1 MTREQL
7 IFMFK
12 NFKRFI
18 YSNFKIFMIRFTEN
32 KNYIQGIFYTNNS
45 KTNKTYST
53 TLECQS
59 SESIIITDDF
69 EIQDL
74 YNTDDTILV
83 KEVELTS
90 E

>member
-1 MTREQL
+1 MNIEQV

-12 NFKRFI
+12 NFKKFI

-32 KNYIQGIFYTNNS
+32 KNYIQGMFYTNNS
-45 KTNKTYST
+45 KIDKTYST
-53 TLECQS
+53 TLESQS

-74 YNTDDTILV
+74 YNTDDSILV

>member
-1 MTREQL
+1 
-7 IFMFK
+7 
-12 NFKRFI
+12 
-18 YSNFKIFMIRFTEN
+18 MIRFTEN
-32 KNYIQGIFYTNNS
+32 KNYILGIFFTNNS
-45 KTNKTYST
+45 KIDKTYTT
-53 TLECQS
+53 TLESQS

-69 EIQDL
+69 KIQDL

>member
-1 MTREQL
+1 
-7 IFMFK
+7 MFK
-12 NFKRFI
+12 NFKKFT
-18 YSNFKIFMIRFTEN
+18 YSNFNIFLIRFTEN
-32 KNYIQGIFYTNNS
+32 KNYIQAMFYTNNS
-45 KTNKTYST
+45 KRGKTYSK
-53 TLECQS
+53 TLESQS

-83 KEVELTS
+83 KEVKLTS

>member
-1 MTREQL
+1 M
-7 IFMFK
+7 
-12 NFKRFI
+12 
-18 YSNFKIFMIRFTEN
+18 
-32 KNYIQGIFYTNNS
+32 FYTNNS
-45 KTNKTYST
+45 KIDKTDST
-53 TLECQS
+53 TLESQS

>member
-1 MTREQL
+1 MKMEQL

-12 NFKRFI
+12 NLKKFI
-18 YSNFKIFMIRFTEN
+18 YTNFKIFMIRFTEN
-32 KNYIQGIFYTNNS
+32 KNYFQGMFYTNNC
-45 KTNKTYST
+45 KIDKTYPT
-53 TLECQS
+53 NLERKS
-59 SESIIITDDF
+59 SDSITITDDF

-83 KEVELTS
+83 KEFELTS